1 MPEIKTVHCL
11 VYPFF
16 DGMPPNQRLARDG
29 SDWKGSWAR
38 QVRQIAED
46 PEQSSVFFIVH
57 YPWLAPGLLDSAQ
70 RFYSWVSS
78 KLGNRAVI
86 VDSTKYD
93 FSRDFGVTWDGFSRN
108 VSGKSISF
116 SGKVKIIAYGTH
128 SGHCVPRQGEALLNG
143 LRQFAPGSRFSLE
156 EHTGLSVKYPYAHA
170 VHMIQSAR
178 PDLYLVRDEAA
189 AVWHAINRSGISVGD
204 VKRALRSATS
214 YPDIFHLVEN
224 PWLFYKQ
231 TE

>member
-1 MPEIKTVHCL
+1 M
-11 VYPFF
+11 
-16 DGMPPNQRLARDG
+16 
-29 SDWKGSWAR
+29 
-38 QVRQIAED
+38 
-46 PEQSSVFFIVH
+46 
-57 YPWLAPGLLDSAQ
+57 
-70 RFYSWVSS
+70 
-78 KLGNRAVI
+78 
-86 VDSTKYD
+86 
-93 FSRDFGVTWDGFSRN
+93 TWDGFSRN

-224 PWLFYKQ
+224 PQEIAGRPRVGKLATKKRIVHDRRV
-231 TE
+231 